1 MKARCNYDS
10 TEWKDYRTV
19 MLWHKREQRNS
30 PIHRQTYLNHLAQ
43 VMTNLKPQPLAASD
57 AFLVD
62 TEGNKI
68 EVKGLHQSTYTSLS
82 VYELKPAMASIT
94 AQQAAAGRL
103 PVVGDMITHVHT
115 GNTYTIIGQ
124 DSVIHSGVRE
134 IRYKL
139 DDNSFLGATAFLKGY
154 RLAVADDFKQAA
166 TPEVERRAAATAEDD
181 GYIITGSD
189 TFCSAASGVGEKLL
203 KELEAK
209 SRVNPTHNPD
219 APQTQ
224 EEIDAAWQR
233 HKDFFGR

>member
-1 MKARCNYDS
+1 MAHRYDNT
-10 TEWKDYRTV
+10 TEEWRYYSHILPLMVRAKPGRAYLLDFV
-19 MLWHKREQRNS
+19 KR
-30 PIHRQTYLNHLAQ
+30 HR
-43 VMTNLKPQPLAASD
+43 PQPLALD
-57 AFLVD
+57 AL
-62 TEGNKI
+62 
-68 EVKGLHQSTYTSLS
+68 
-82 VYELKPAMASIT
+82 PA
-94 AQQAAAGRL
+94 
-103 PVVGDMITHVHT
+103 VGDRITHVYT
-115 GNTYTIIGQ
+115 GNIYTVIGQ
-124 DSVIHSGVRE
+124 DSVVRSGVRE